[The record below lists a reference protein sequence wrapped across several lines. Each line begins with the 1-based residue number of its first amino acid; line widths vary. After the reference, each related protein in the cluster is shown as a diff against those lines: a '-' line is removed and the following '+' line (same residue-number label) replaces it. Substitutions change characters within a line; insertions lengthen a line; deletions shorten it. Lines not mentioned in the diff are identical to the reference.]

1 MQVEDLREENME
13 LREQLGD
20 LRREMDEMYDT
31 FRENELDEFREL
43 QRELDL
49 TAKNCR
55 VLQFK
60 LRKAE
65 RRADQVSDV
74 RNTIQYRIIQYNTIQ
89 EITGQYNTGQCN
101 TIQYNTRQCNTIQ
114 YRTVQYN
121 TGQYNTI
128 QDNTIQYR
136 AVA

>member
-65 RRADQVSDV
+65 RRADQVSEV
-74 RNTIQYRIIQYNTIQ
+74 RNTVQYR
-89 EITGQYNTGQCN
+89 
-101 TIQYNTRQCNTIQ
+101 TIQYIQDNAIQ
-114 YRTVQYN
+114 YRTVQDNAVQYN
-121 TGQYNTI
+121 TGQ
-128 QDNTIQYR
+128 
-136 AVA
+136 

>member
-89 EITGQYNTGQCN
+89 YRKLQDNTTQDNAIQYNTTPDNAIQYNTGQ
-101 TIQYNTRQCNTIQ
+101 
-114 YRTVQYN
+114 
-121 TGQYNTI
+121 
-128 QDNTIQYR
+128 
-136 AVA
+136 

>member
-1 MQVEDLREENME
+1 MEDLREENME

-65 RRADQVSDV
+65 RRADQVSEV
-74 RNTIQYRIIQYNTIQ
+74 QYRTIQD
-89 EITGQYNTGQCN
+89 N
-101 TIQYNTRQCNTIQ
+101 TIQYNTRQ
-114 YRTVQYN
+114 YS
-121 TGQYNTI
+121 TGQ
-128 QDNTIQYR
+128 
-136 AVA
+136 